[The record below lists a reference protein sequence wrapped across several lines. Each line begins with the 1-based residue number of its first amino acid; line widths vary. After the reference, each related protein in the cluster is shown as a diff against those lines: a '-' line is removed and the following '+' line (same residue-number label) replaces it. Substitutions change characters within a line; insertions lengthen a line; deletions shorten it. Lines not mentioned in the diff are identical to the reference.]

1 MQPLRQISLHGLI
14 AYEPAV
20 ALYPLLNLVHRLLV
34 IGPEYILQLFSQTL
48 WIADYD
54 SMLLGSA
61 TVY

>member
-1 MQPLRQISLHGLI
+1 LHGLI

-54 SMLLGSA
+54 SVLLGSA